1 MTGVTVEQLADQL
14 TKLMG
19 EETTT
24 MEKVT
29 PEKLLQQLADA
40 GVLVKDPS
48 SLITDAQ
55 KIELL
60 AYLKRDHGDKAG
72 GALKKI
78 TLNRTKI
85 SEIKVQGPAGKKTT
99 VSVVSKR
106 RHIYVKKEAAE
117 AAEAIEESTPQA
129 PVVQDMPVPVAA
141 AEPVVNAVAIDEFVE
156 SVPVVESVAEA
167 EISVIEVSETLTPA
181 LDVNAA
187 SPETTQAS
195 AEKKRDNKPVS
206 KERERA
212 PKPGHR
218 GSEDDDRNKG
228 KSRHKSPAG
237 RATPNVAEA
246 SKEWKNMKGAVS
258 AVLNRSAEEGD
269 DDSSA
274 ARKRRLKMR
283 NKKDGL
289 EMKRHVFEKP
299 VAPIKKEVLIPEA
312 ISVSDLAQKMSVKAS
327 EIIKNL
333 FKLGI
338 MATINQVIDQDTA
351 LIVAQE
357 MGHVAKAARDLS
369 VEDSIAIEHEGEAVQ
384 RPPVVTVMG
393 HVDHGKT
400 SLLDAVRRTRVTAGE
415 AGGIT
420 QHIGAYRVETSRGAV
435 TFLDTPGHAAF
446 TAMRARGAQC
456 TDIVIL
462 VVAADDGVMPQTI
475 EAIDHAKAA
484 GVPIVVAV
492 NKMDK
497 PDANIE
503 SIYTQLSNHHLVPE
517 SWGGDTIFIPVSAK
531 TGEGV
536 DTLLESVAIQAEM
549 LELKAVPQGF
559 AKGRIIEA
567 RLDKGRGPVATVLV
581 QAGRLKTGDIVLA
594 GSDYGRIRA
603 MYDDQGQAIKEA
615 GPSTPVEILG
625 LSSVPQA
632 GEAFVVVA
640 DERKARTVALFR
652 QTKQREIKLA
662 KQGASGGLEGL
673 FDRIQ
678 QGDVKTLNVVLKADV
693 QGSVEALADALEG
706 LSTDKIKVKVI
717 SRGVGGITESDAT
730 LAIASQGVLIGFNVR
745 ADAVARRLTEKEG
758 IELQYHSIIYDVVDQ
773 VKRALNGLMAPVFQE
788 KITGLAQVRE
798 VFRSAKLGAVAG
810 CMVLEGTVKR
820 GAKIRVLRDHVVV
833 YQGELESLRRFK
845 EDAQD
850 VRHGMECGIGVKN
863 YNDVKVGDQ
872 IETYEIIEVKRDGV

>member
-1 MTGVTVEQLADQL
+1 MTGVTVEQLAESI
-14 TKLMG
+14 G
-19 EETTT
+19 
-24 MEKVT
+24 VP
-29 PEKLLQQLADA
+29 PEKLLQQLANA
-40 GVLVKDPS
+40 GVVVTGPN

-55 KIELL
+55 KVELL
-60 AYLKRDHGDKAG
+60 TYLKRDHGDDAG
-72 GALKKI
+72 AAPKKI
-78 TLNRTKI
+78 TLRRKKV

-106 RHIYVKKEAAE
+106 RHVYVKKEAVAS
-117 AAEAIEESTPQA
+117 IPVEEPITQA
-129 PVVQDMPVPVAA
+129 PILQEDSLGSAVS
-141 AEPVVNAVAIDEFVE
+141 EPTLAVSTDEFVE
-156 SVPVVESVAEA
+156 SLPVTEAVPSVETLAVVEPEIPTALTEEVTTVATDA
-167 EISVIEVSETLTPA
+167 TNT
-181 LDVNAA
+181 
-187 SPETTQAS
+187 
-195 AEKKRDNKPVS
+195 EKKRDSNTKSVA
-206 KERERA
+206 KERER
-212 PKPGHR
+212 PQKPGHR
-218 GSEDDDRNKG
+218 AADDDDRSKG
-228 KSRHKSPAG
+228 KSRHKSQAG
-237 RATPNVAEA
+237 RTTPNASDT

-258 AVLNRSAEEGD
+258 AVLNRNEEGD
-269 DDSSA
+269 DDSLA
-274 ARKRRLKMR
+274 ARKRRLKGR
-283 NKKDGL
+283 GKKDGL
-289 EMKRHVFEKP
+289 DMKRHAFEKP
-299 VAPIKKEVLIPEA
+299 VAPVKKEVLIPEA

-369 VEDSIAIEHEGEAVQ
+369 VEDSIAIEHEGEAEQ

-400 SLLDAVRRTRVTAGE
+400 SLLDAIRRTRVTAGE

-420 QHIGAYRVETSRGAV
+420 QHIGAYRVDTSRGSV

-462 VVAADDGVMPQTI
+462 VVAGDDGVMPQTI
-475 EAIDHAKAA
+475 EAIEHAKAA

-497 PDANIE
+497 PDANIDN
-503 SIYTQLSNHHLVPE
+503 IYTQLSNHHLVPE
-517 SWGGDTIFIPVSAK
+517 SWGGDTIFVPVSAK
-531 TGEGV
+531 TGEGI
-536 DTLLESVAIQAEM
+536 DTLLENVALQAEM
-549 LELKAVPQGF
+549 LELKAVPQGM

-581 QAGRLKTGDIVLA
+581 QAGCLKQGDVVLA
-594 GSDYGRIRA
+594 GSDYGRLRA
-603 MYDDQGQAIKEA
+603 MYNDQGQAIKEA

-632 GEAFVVVA
+632 GEAFVVVS

-652 QTKQREIKLA
+652 QTKERELKLA

-678 QGDVKTLNVVLKADV
+678 QGDVKNLNIVLKADV
-693 QGSVEALADALEG
+693 QGSVEALSEALEG
-706 LSTDKIKVKVI
+706 LSTDKVKVKVI

-730 LAIASQGVLIGFNVR
+730 LAIASQGMLIGFNVR
-745 ADAVARRLTEKEG
+745 ADAVSRRLAEKEG

-798 VFRSAKLGAVAG
+798 VFRSAKLGAIAG
-810 CMVLEGTVKR
+810 CMVLEGNVKR
-820 GAKIRVLRDHVVV
+820 GAKIRVLRDNVVI

-845 EDAQD
+845 EDAQE

-872 IETYEIIEVKRDGV
+872 IETYEIIEVKRDAT

>member
-1 MTGVTVEQLADQL
+1 MTGVTVEQLAESI
-14 TKLMG
+14 G
-19 EETTT
+19 
-24 MEKVT
+24 VP
-29 PEKLLQQLADA
+29 PEKLLQQLANA
-40 GVLVKDPS
+40 GVVVTGPN

-55 KIELL
+55 KVELL
-60 AYLKRDHGDKAG
+60 TYLKRDHGDQVD
-72 GALKKI
+72 GAPKKI
-78 TLNRTKI
+78 TLRRKKV

-106 RHIYVKKEAAE
+106 RHIYVKKEAVE
-117 AAEAIEESTPQA
+117 AAIAEETAAHTQAPQA
-129 PVVQDMPVPVAA
+129 QDMPVSAT
-141 AEPVVNAVAIDEFVE
+141 AEPAVNAVSVDEFVE
-156 SVPVVESVAEA
+156 SVPVVEPVAEPEAPPVIDIA
-167 EISVIEVSETLTPA
+167 E
-181 LDVNAA
+181 
-187 SPETTQAS
+187 SPAS
-195 AEKKRDNKPVS
+195 APVEEKTVTAEPAAGTEKKRDGKPVS

-212 PKPGHR
+212 QKPGHR

-237 RATPNVAEA
+237 RATASVTET

-258 AVLNRSAEEGD
+258 AVLNRNAEDGD
-269 DDSSA
+269 DHSSA

-283 NKKDGL
+283 GKKDGL
-289 EMKRHVFEKP
+289 DMKRHVFEKP
-299 VAPIKKEVLIPEA
+299 VAPVKKEVLIPEA

-369 VEDSIAIEHEGEAVQ
+369 VEDSIAIEHEEGEAIQ

-400 SLLDAVRRTRVTAGE
+400 SLLDAIRRTRVTAGE

-420 QHIGAYRVETSRGAV
+420 QHIGAYHVSTSRGSV

-446 TAMRARGAQC
+446 TAMRSRGAQC

-497 PDANIE
+497 PDANIDN
-503 SIYTQLSNHHLVPE
+503 IYTQLSNHHLVPE
-517 SWGGDTIFIPVSAK
+517 AWGGDTIFVPVSAK

-536 DTLLESVAIQAEM
+536 DTLLESVALQAEM
-549 LELKAVPQGF
+549 LELKAVPVGF

-581 QAGRLKTGDIVLA
+581 QAGSLKQGDIVLA
-594 GSDYGRIRA
+594 GSDYGRLRV
-603 MYDDQGQAIKEA
+603 MYDDQNQVIKEA

-632 GEAFVVVA
+632 GEAFVVVS

-652 QTKQREIKLA
+652 QTKQRELKLA
-662 KQGASGGLEGL
+662 KQGAGGGLEGL

-693 QGSVEALADALEG
+693 QGSVEALAEALEG
-706 LSTDKIKVKVI
+706 LSTDKVKVKVI

-745 ADAVARRLTEKEG
+745 ADAVARRLAEKEG

-788 KITGLAQVRE
+788 KITGLAQVRD
-798 VFRSAKLGAVAG
+798 VFRSAKLGAIAG

-820 GAKIRVLRDHVVV
+820 GAKIRVLRDNVVV

-845 EDAQD
+845 DDAQE

-872 IETYEIIEVKRDGV
+872 IETYEIVEVKRDGA

>member
-1 MTGVTVEQLADQL
+1 MTGVTVEQLAESI
-14 TKLMG
+14 G
-19 EETTT
+19 
-24 MEKVT
+24 VP
-29 PEKLLQQLADA
+29 PEKLLQQLANA
-40 GVLVKDPS
+40 GVVVTGPN
-48 SLITDAQ
+48 SLITNTQ
-55 KIELL
+55 KVELL
-60 AYLKRDHGDKAG
+60 AYLKRDHGDQAVGLRKKA
-72 GALKKI
+72 I
-78 TLNRTKI
+78 TLNRKKVG
-85 SEIKVQGPAGKKTT
+85 EIKVAGKKTT
-99 VSVVSKR
+99 VKVVSKR
-106 RHIYVKKEAAE
+106 SRVYVEKEAATVTPVVEEKATATTPSVAVPE
-117 AAEAIEESTPQA
+117 APMPA
-129 PVVQDMPVPVAA
+129 PVAESVVSAIAPPV
-141 AEPVVNAVAIDEFVE
+141 DEFVE
-156 SVPVVESVAEA
+156 SVPVVEVPQESEIAAVETSEAPVAPLE
-167 EISVIEVSETLTPA
+167 ER
-181 LDVNAA
+181 AA
-187 SPETTQAS
+187 SAEKAVS
-195 AEKKRDNKPVS
+195 AEKKRDTKPAS
-206 KERERA
+206 KERERTQ
-212 PKPGHR
+212 KQGHR

-228 KSRHKSPAG
+228 KARHKSPAG
-237 RATPNVAEA
+237 RATANVADT
-246 SKEWKNMKGAVS
+246 SKEWKSMKGAVS
-258 AVLNRSAEEGD
+258 AVLNRNAEDRD
-269 DDSSA
+269 DDSGTA

-283 NKKDGL
+283 GKKDGL

-357 MGHVAKAARDLS
+357 MGHVATAARDLS
-369 VEDSIAIEHEGEAVQ
+369 VEDSIAIEHEEGEAVQ
-384 RPPVVTVMG
+384 RAPVVTVMG

-400 SLLDAVRRTRVTAGE
+400 SLLDAIRRTRVTAGE

-420 QHIGAYRVETSRGAV
+420 QHIGAYHVNTSRGSI

-497 PDANIE
+497 PDANIDN
-503 SIYTQLSNHHLVPE
+503 IYTQLSNHHLVPE
-517 SWGGDTIFIPVSAK
+517 AWGGDTIFVPVSAK
-531 TGEGV
+531 TGEGI
-536 DTLLESVAIQAEM
+536 DTLLESVALQSEM
-549 LELKAVPQGF
+549 LELKAVPLGL

-581 QAGRLKTGDIVLA
+581 QAGCLKQGDIVLA
-594 GSDYGRIRA
+594 GSDYGRLRA
-603 MYDDQGQAIKEA
+603 MYDDQGTMIKEA

-632 GEAFVVVA
+632 GEAFVVVS

-652 QTKQREIKLA
+652 QTKQRDLKLA
-662 KQGASGGLEGL
+662 KQTSGGLEGI

-678 QGDVKTLNVVLKADV
+678 QGDVKTLNVILKADV
-693 QGSVEALADALEG
+693 QGSVEALSEALEA
-706 LSTDKIKVKVI
+706 LSTDRVKVKVI

-745 ADAVARRLTEKEG
+745 ADAVARRLAEKEDL
-758 IELQYHSIIYDVVDQ
+758 ELHYHSIIYDVVDQ

-798 VFRSAKLGAVAG
+798 VFRSAKLGAIAG

-820 GAKIRVLRDHVVV
+820 GAKIRVLRDNVVV

-845 EDAQD
+845 DDAQE

-872 IETYEIIEVKRDGV
+872 IETYEIVEVKRDGA